1 MKFIIILFSVLALL
15 SFSSGKG
22 DKVND
27 ELFSFFGLS
36 DLSISPDSFTVAFL
50 HYTKAIEKL
59 KCPAFA
65 YSERGN
71 LYLARKD
78 IAAALQDFNQSIK
91 CNEQQ
96 NDAYTLLGM
105 TYALIGDTSNANKH
119 FNLAKDM
126 AANKEHYSK
135 NFAIYSVYYERSDL
149 HCKVLKELMFQERK
163 PTWDNLLKKCGN

>member
-1 MKFIIILFSVLALL
+1 MRYLVILLSLLALL
-15 SFSSGKG
+15 SFSLDKG
-22 DKVND
+22 QKVNV
-27 ELFSFFGLS
+27 ELLSYFGLH
-36 DLSISPDSFTVAFL
+36 DLGISADSAEL
-50 HYTKAIEKL
+50 AMKHYTKAIETL

-71 LYLARKD
+71 LYLSRKD
-78 IAAALQDFNQSIK
+78 IAAALQDFNQSVK
-91 CNEQQ
+91 CNSHQ

-126 AANKEHYSK
+126 AANKEHYVK
-135 NFAIYSVYYERSDL
+135 NFAIYSVYYEGSDL